1 MITPEEKDKVVNYI
15 MSIDHLSS
23 AIYYDSIKGLNITE
37 NEFYMVLEQLD
48 RMGLIKQ
55 SRGYA
60 VTKRAELYDFVRR
73 GGFVGQEELLK
84 ANIEKLNSELLV
96 LSKELED
103 PYAKRVKT
111 LLDISVAIT
120 TLFGIQQIR
129 I

>member
-15 MSIDHLSS
+15 MSMDQLSS
-23 AIYYDSIKGLNITE
+23 AIYYDSIKGLNVTE
-37 NEFYMVLEQLD
+37 NEFYMILEQLD
-48 RMGLIKQ
+48 RMGLIRQ
-55 SRGYA
+55 SRGYS

-73 GGFVGQEELLK
+73 GGFVGQEELLN

-103 PYAKRVKT
+103 PYAKRVKM

-120 TLFGIQQIR
+120 TIFGIK
-129 I
+129 

>member
-1 MITPEEKDKVVNYI
+1 MITPEEKDKVVNDI
-15 MSIDHLSS
+15 MSMDQLSS
-23 AIYYDSIKGLNITE
+23 AIYYDSIKGLNVTE
-37 NEFYMVLEQLD
+37 NEFYMILEQLD
-48 RMGLIKQ
+48 RMGLIRQ
-55 SRGYA
+55 SRGYS

-103 PYAKRVKT
+103 PYAKRVKM

-120 TLFGIQQIR
+120 TIFGIK
-129 I
+129 